1 MNPPI
6 INPDTLS
13 AADLFG
19 TATRLVQGD
28 VPSAT
33 SAVSAAD
40 NGVFQAV
47 SLVLVMVYMLVLL
60 RRADVIRSLV
70 ASASGGIMRR
80 ISRKQINP
88 ADRRNVSL
96 ALAATGIITVAMVAV
111 LLTDTRTGGSA
122 EIFGEGV
129 WLPFGGCIAALAA
142 FVLAEYAMVQC
153 IGLVSGRKDVC
164 DGILQ
169 LKLLHFSTAIL
180 TILPAAMLYIFSPA
194 KTANVW
200 LGIILVQ
207 ACLSVILFLKESLS
221 LFISQRVS
229 ILHWFLYLC
238 GVELLPASL
247 LLAPVLRGS
256 AGV

>member
-13 AADLFG
+13 ATDLFG
-19 TATRLVQGD
+19 AATRLVQGD
-28 VPSAT
+28 MPAPAT
-33 SAVSAAD
+33 VSAAD
-40 NGVFQAV
+40 NGAFQAM
-47 SLVLVMVYMLVLL
+47 SLVLIMVYMMFLL
-60 RRADVIRSLV
+60 RRADVIRSLI
-70 ASASGGIMRR
+70 ASATGGILRR

-88 ADRRNVSL
+88 ADRRNVEL

-111 LLTDTRTGGSA
+111 RLTDNRSGGSA
-122 EIFGEGV
+122 AIFGDGV
-129 WLPFGGCIAALAA
+129 WLPLGGCIAALAA
-142 FVLAEYAMVQC
+142 FVLAEYAILQC
-153 IGLVSGRKDVC
+153 IGVVSGRKDVC
-164 DGILQ
+164 EGILQ
-169 LKLLHFSTAIL
+169 IKLLHFSTAIL

-207 ACLSVILFLKESLS
+207 AFISIILFLKESLS

-238 GVELLPASL
+238 AVELLPASL
-247 LLAPVLRGS
+247 LLAPVLRRS